1 MNKRTVAG
9 ALFVFAGALHAG
21 SAAAVDLLT
30 VVEQSSDHDADLA
43 AFRAGSRAAGEA
55 VPKARAALLPQLA
68 GGWGRA
74 YNSTATEGLPHTNYW
89 QNGWT
94 VTLTQ
99 PVFDWGRWTT
109 YRQADFVRARGAVD
123 LARAQQS
130 AMLRAV
136 QAYFDELAAED
147 ELARANDYTAALDM
161 QLGELRRRRRA
172 GEATIIDLQE
182 AEAAREQ
189 AQSQQLDARG
199 DLQLKRLALEHITG
213 ERFAGLSRLSEAAV
227 VPALQPDDME
237 SWASQAEAHDYA
249 VQLKQ
254 IDRRVAEL
262 EVEKARAGRLPVV
275 NVTASHTPAGAAS
288 GYVRPTTTNT
298 AMLSVTIPIFD
309 GGATN
314 ATIDETL
321 ALADKAQ
328 DELVAATRSAGTSAR
343 ENWSR
348 FHAGIERVES
358 LSRLVQTSRAA
369 LDATKLGY
377 QVGSRASTDVLR
389 ASEAFFANRRDLI
402 RARYA
407 TVLALLQLKAA
418 TAGLNLDEIARV
430 NELLL
435 KAAGGG
441 TMARDEAK
449 LGTAGEVKA
458 VRVTGGNELQRAVAA
473 ATRATAVLVQ
483 HLTMN
488 VDPQRAATG
497 GNAQWA
503 VLSANA
509 KRAMIDANVQRAVTD
524 TNVRR
529 AEAVADPQWTV
540 PSVNAQRSVINVSAQ
555 PDAAGTDAQRAMSDI
570 DRKTPALDI
579 NAPRA
584 AASARVQ
591 QPAIDADVQ
600 RALAAIRRQ

>member
-147 ELARANDYTAALDM
+147 ELARANDYRAALDM
-161 QLGELRRRRRA
+161 QLDELRRRRRA
-172 GEATIIDLQE
+172 GEATIIDLQD

-213 ERFAGLSRLSEAAV
+213 ERFAGLSGLSEAAV

-237 SWASQAEAHDYA
+237 IWAAQAEAHDYA

-309 GGATN
+309 GGATS
-314 ATIDETL
+314 ASIDETL

-328 DELVAATRSAGTSAR
+328 DELVAATRSAGASAR

-377 QVGSRASTDVLR
+377 QVSSRASTDVLR

-435 KAAGGG
+435 KAADDG
-441 TMARDEAK
+441 TMARAEAQP
-449 LGTAGEVKA
+449 GTAGEVRA
-458 VRVTGGNELQRAVAA
+458 VRVTGSNELQRAVAA
-473 ATRATAVLVQ
+473 ATPATAVLAQPVAI
-483 HLTMN
+483 N
-488 VDPQRAATG
+488 ADPQRAATG
-497 GNAQWA
+497 GDAQWA
-503 VLSANA
+503 VLSAKA
-509 KRAMIDANVQRAVTD
+509 KRAVIDANVQRAVTD

-529 AEAVADPQWTV
+529 SGAVAEPQWTV
-540 PSVNAQRSVINVSAQ
+540 PSVN
-555 PDAAGTDAQRAMSDI
+555 AQRAMSDI
-570 DRKTPALDI
+570 DRKTPTLDT

-584 AASARVQ
+584 ATSAGVQ
-591 QPAIDADVQ
+591 RPTIDADVQ